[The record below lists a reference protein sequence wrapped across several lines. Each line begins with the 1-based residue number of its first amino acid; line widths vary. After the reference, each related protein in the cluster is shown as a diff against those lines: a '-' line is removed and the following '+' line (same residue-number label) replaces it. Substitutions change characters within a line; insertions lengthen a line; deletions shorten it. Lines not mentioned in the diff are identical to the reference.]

1 MEGTAQC
8 AEEKRGCES
17 GERERGVK
25 ASTSE
30 TGRRE
35 VHPSKSIKRWFL
47 SSKETPMLSQK

>member
-8 AEEKRGCES
+8 AEEKKGCES
-17 GERERGVK
+17 GEGGVK